1 MEKPVEI
8 TKIKKKL
15 LIIEIKDF
23 NDVELLE
30 QINKRFEFLAV
41 IFILR
46 YEKVMFNSD
55 YIESQKIKK

>member
-55 YIESQKIKK
+55 YIES